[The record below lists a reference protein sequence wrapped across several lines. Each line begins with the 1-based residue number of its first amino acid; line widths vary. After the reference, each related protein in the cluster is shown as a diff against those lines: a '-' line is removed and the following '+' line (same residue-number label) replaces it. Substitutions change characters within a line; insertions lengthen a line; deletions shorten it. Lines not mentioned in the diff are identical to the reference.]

1 MIINAIAIANGG
13 SGGTTRPP
21 VLEELNVTDNGTF
34 TPSTGVDGFN
44 PVNVDVQPNLQT
56 KSVEITSNGQ
66 STVVAD
72 SEYYGL
78 KTVNLNVEVQ
88 LPKIKVQGNIG
99 DFFKKII
106 PDENKYLDVRMFDV
120 SEVTGLEGAFSETND
135 KYNYI
140 DTRGWNT
147 ANATTVGGAF
157 AYCYGISE
165 LDLSHWK
172 VNKSWNTGMLFHDC
186 HSLVSVNISGWNL
199 ENTTNVLQ
207 TFSNCPKLTDLN
219 MNGAILPKINLS
231 GWGLDTS
238 KALTVDSLVSVLNAL
253 PQLNDGE
260 SYTCPLGADNL
271 AKLTDE
277 QKAIATNKGWTL
289 N

>member
-13 SGGTTRPP
+13 SGGGSSKPP
-21 VLEELNVTDNGTF
+21 VLEELNATSNGTY
-34 TPSTGVDGFN
+34 TPSDGVDGFS
-44 PVNVDVQPNLQT
+44 PVNVNVQPPLQT
-56 KSVEITSNGQ
+56 KAIEITANGQ
-66 STVVAD
+66 STIEAD

-78 KTVNLNVEVQ
+78 KTVNLNVDVQ
-88 LPKIKVQGNIG
+88 IPKIRVQGNIG

-172 VNKSWNTGMLFHDC
+172 VNKSWNTGMLFYDC
-186 HSLVSVNISGWNL
+186 RSLVSVNISGWNL
-199 ENTTNVLQ
+199 EKTTNVLQ
-207 TFSNCPKLTDLN
+207 MFSNSSKLTILN

-231 GWGLDTS
+231 GWGLNYCP
-238 KALTVDSLVSVLNAL
+238 LTVESLVSVLNAL
-253 PQLNDGE
+253 PQLDNGN
-260 SYTCPLGADNL
+260 SYTCPLGSTNL
-271 AKLTDE
+271 NKLSDE
-277 QKAIATNKGWTL
+277 QKAIAINKGWVL
-289 N
+289 E